1 MAETVIKLKNVN
13 KKFGNLTAVNNVS
26 LEIKKGEN
34 EEEDV
39 FEFYNEEKLKIKKT
53 NTFSNFYYNFKN
65 NNIKLKGI
73 VINLDVYNYY
83 RG

>member
-1 MAETVIKLKNVN
+1 MTETVIKLKNVN

-73 VINLDVYNYY
+73 VINV
-83 RG
+83 